1 MVDWQRGQATNLQ
14 PAVLIVDPLLS
25 PAQNILNE
33 SSWKYAILGLCG
45 VTPSLFP
52 GEAWLAAFW
61 KYPWGEILI
70 RRQSLAAL
78 QSGCVGVAVHHGGA
92 NSWFKTNWCGIPQ
105 VILAQWY
112 DTYDYASTVEYLAI
126 GVYGNEL
133 VALMVDANE
142 FGKTLI
148 MAAGDEALRERLE
161 LWANCAKHRKYQ
173 TVIRSSF
180 EDGQQGRVGP
190 MIHWK
195 LWKDAHE
202 NKDYYECRRQLPG
215 LDYVEDTQVI
225 EDGDERARA
234 NLDTENAYIDQLSD
248 LWRRDPVVWLTAVS
262 PMRFNFFS
270 TDFSHFGGTEGV
282 SSRFCAMTE
291 FTSADLRQF
300 PLKKIQDPLQR
311 SRGPSRLLR
320 RKKTLNGCPPCQ

>member
-1 MVDWQRGQATNLQ
+1 MVDWQRGLATNLQ

-25 PAQNILNE
+25 PAHDILND
-33 SSWKYAILGLCG
+33 SSWKYAILGLCS

-61 KYPWGEILI
+61 KYP
-70 RRQSLAAL
+70 
-78 QSGCVGVAVHHGGA
+78 
-92 NSWFKTNWCGIPQ
+92 WCGIPQ

-112 DTYDYASTVEYLAI
+112 DTYDYASTAEYLSI

-133 VALMVDANE
+133 VALMVDANK

-148 MAAGDEALRERLE
+148 MAAGDESLRERLE
-161 LWANCAKHRKYQ
+161 LWANCAKHRKYR

-190 MIHWK
+190 MMHWN

-202 NKDYYECRRQLPG
+202 SKDYYECRRQLPG
-215 LDYVEDTQVI
+215 LNYVEDTQVI

-234 NLDTENAYIDQLSD
+234 NLDTENAYIDQFSD
-248 LWRRDPVVWLTAVS
+248 LWRRDPVVRQTAVS

-270 TDFSHFGGTEGV
+270 TDFGHFGGTEGV

-300 PLKKIQDPLQR
+300 ALKKFKIRFSEVGVLQGR
-311 SRGPSRLLR
+311 CAERRLSTDVLHVN
-320 RKKTLNGCPPCQ
+320 KTVVKLKQQ

>member
-1 MVDWQRGQATNLQ
+1 MVDWQRGLATNLQ

-25 PAQNILNE
+25 PAHDILND
-33 SSWKYAILGLCG
+33 SSWKYAILGLCS

-61 KYPWGEILI
+61 KYPCCTPK
-70 RRQSLAAL
+70 RF
-78 QSGCVGVAVHHGGA
+78 GVAVHHGGA

-112 DTYDYASTVEYLAI
+112 DTYDHASTASYLAI

-133 VALMVDANE
+133 VALMVNANK

-148 MAAGDEALRERLE
+148 MAAGDESLRERLE
-161 LWANCAKHRKYQ
+161 LWANCAKHRKYR

-180 EDGQQGRVGP
+180 DDGQQGRVGP
-190 MIHWK
+190 MMHWN

-215 LDYVEDTQVI
+215 LNYVEDTQVI

-234 NLDTENAYIDQLSD
+234 NLDTQNACIDQFSD
-248 LWRRDPVVWLTAVS
+248 LWRRDPVFA
-262 PMRFNFFS
+262 
-270 TDFSHFGGTEGV
+270 
-282 SSRFCAMTE
+282 
-291 FTSADLRQF
+291 
-300 PLKKIQDPLQR
+300 LKKFKIRFSEVGVLQGR
-311 SRGPSRLLR
+311 CAERRLFTDVLHVN
-320 RKKTLNGCPPCQ
+320 KTVAKLKQQ